1 MASNPDKTFLTQSMG
16 DWKYR
21 VFDSPD
27 DVDGDAHL
35 TEYIVENS
43 PRRFYVDFEDY
54 FEPGTFSPEDIAR
67 INETDG
73 KTTTGILQIYREFPT
88 LHDGIMELRGALQA
102 ETDMPFGIMTY
113 IGVNIRDYA
122 KGKDKKPMQKVSVH
136 VIFYGVYFK
145 DHASMEVFAK
155 RTVQS
160 KEFQEKY
167 PANEPGLVIP
177 RGKDFENEKEVV
189 CVPEPVKKSRTATT
203 STGSLGL
210 LEGLLNLLPD
220 TYCVKYDQW
229 FRIGCI
235 CASVSDG
242 SDEGLAIWANK
253 SRQAKGYER
262 TEDDVYAEKWKDI
275 TPGKVNLGTLYKILS
290 SSRVKKDAIRAVTLQ
305 HCGNHLSLGTEF
317 HNMVEEWN
325 DHNIA
330 MCFKAHCKTQFKFSL
345 ASGWWRLT
353 DNNTWHNDGMA
364 PHFIRTALLETLHPM
379 FEQAIIEAKKDNNSE
394 LATIL
399 KAHRR
404 NLGNNKM
411 IKGIYEFLSEYLSD
425 LDIDTKI
432 DANPN
437 LTAFDDCLYDC
448 EADAFRPITADDY
461 ISTTCGYAFGEY
473 KHSCYSLIYFWI

>member
-1 MASNPDKTFLTQSMG
+1 MFGQTKSRG
-16 DWKYR
+16 DPHSAFQAIPR
-21 VFDSPD
+21 IE
-27 DVDGDAHL
+27 
-35 TEYIVENS
+35 TIVK
-43 PRRFYVDFEDY
+43 R
-54 FEPGTFSPEDIAR
+54 A
-67 INETDG
+67 
-73 KTTTGILQIYREFPT
+73 FP
-88 LHDGIMELRGALQA
+88 
-102 ETDMPFGIMTY
+102 
-113 IGVNIRDYA
+113 YA
-122 KGKDKKPMQKVSVH
+122 
-136 VIFYGVYFK
+136 
-145 DHASMEVFAK
+145 
-155 RTVQS
+155 
-160 KEFQEKY
+160 
-167 PANEPGLVIP
+167 GLVVP
-177 RGKDFENEKEVV
+177 RDRELDNEKEVV
-189 CVPEPVKKSRTATT
+189 CEPAPVKKSRTATT

-220 TYCVKYDQW
+220 TYCEKYDQW

-290 SSRVKKDAIRAVTLQ
+290 SSRVKKEAIRAVTLQ

-345 ASGWWRLT
+345 VSGWWRLT

-394 LATIL
+394 L
-399 KAHRR
+399 
-404 NLGNNKM
+404 
-411 IKGIYEFLSEYLSD
+411 
-425 LDIDTKI
+425 
-432 DANPN
+432 
-437 LTAFDDCLYDC
+437 
-448 EADAFRPITADDY
+448 
-461 ISTTCGYAFGEY
+461 
-473 KHSCYSLIYFWI
+473 

>member
-1 MASNPDKTFLTQSMG
+1 MTTAFKTLSDAQLFMASNPDKTFLTQSMG

-67 INETDG
+67 LNETDG
-73 KTTTGILQIYREFPT
+73 KTTAGRLQINQQCPALGLGTKELLLA
-88 LHDGIMELRGALQA
+88 LHEEA
-102 ETDMPFGIMTY
+102 DM
-113 IGVNIRDYA
+113 
-122 KGKDKKPMQKVSVH
+122 
-136 VIFYGVYFK
+136 
-145 DHASMEVFAK
+145 
-155 RTVQS
+155 S

-167 PANEPGLVIP
+167 PANEPGEGFDTAVYRLVVP
-177 RGKDFENEKEVV
+177 RGRELENEKEVV
-189 CVPEPVKKSRTATT
+189 CEPAPVKKSRTATT

-262 TEDDVYAEKWKDI
+262 TEDDVYAKKWATIK
-275 TPGKVNLGTLYKILS
+275 PGEVNLGTLYKILS
-290 SSRVKKDAIRAVTLQ
+290 SCRVKKEAIRAVTLQ

-317 HNMVEEWN
+317 NNMVEEWN

-330 MCFKAHCKTQFKFSL
+330 MCFKANCKTQFRFSL

-404 NLGNNKM
+404 NLGNNKI
-411 IKGIYEFLSEYLSD
+411 IKGIYEFLSEYLAD
-425 LDIDTKI
+425 LDIDTKM

-473 KHSCYSLIYFWI
+473 KHSAETRAETA